1 MNKVE
6 TFTSTG
12 SKLINHPIAVNRIIR
27 TNRGTPIS
35 IQIAPTS
42 RCNLNCV
49 FCSNAK
55 RDKHEDLDLSV
66 IKNILSIL
74 RYDGLKTV
82 EWTGG
87 GDPTQYKHIN
97 EAIKVAASL
106 GLQQGFISNGV
117 QVISKLFPDSLAH
130 LHWMRIS
137 MNCLDYVDDI
147 VLPNFNGTLG
157 FSYVMNEKS
166 DLAIFKRLDFYIK
179 KYKPAYVRVV
189 PNCQAT
195 YEEQE
200 RNNER
205 YASFVEK
212 LGEPY
217 FYQVKSFEKPD
228 NCWWGH
234 FKPFLL
240 HNGWIYPCSSVVLND
255 SAEKQFHDKFK
266 WVHVDDLPKIYEK
279 SMQSF
284 DTRNCTHCVFT
295 NQNNEVENLINPSGM
310 ENFI

>member
-6 TFTSTG
+6 TYTSTG
-12 SKLINHPIAVNRIIR
+12 NKLSLHPKVISRIQ
-27 TNRGTPIS
+27 NMKKGMPVS
-35 IQIAPTS
+35 LQVAPTS
-42 RCNLNCV
+42 RCNLACV

-55 RDKHEDLDLSV
+55 RSKHEDLDFEV
-66 IKNILSIL
+66 IQNTLSIL
-74 RYDGLKTV
+74 RLYGLKTV

-87 GDPTQYKHIN
+87 GDPTQYKYIN
-97 EAIKVAASL
+97 ECIRAAAAL
-106 GLQQGFISNGV
+106 GLQQGFISNGIAV
-117 QVISKLFPDSLAH
+117 LDKLKPDTLAL

-137 MNCLDYVDDI
+137 LNSLDYVDDI
-147 VLPNFNGTLG
+147 ILPKINGTLG

-166 DLAIFKRLDFYIK
+166 DLSIFKRIDSYIK
-179 KYKPAYVRVV
+179 KYKPAYVRIV
-189 PNCQAT
+189 PDCQVT
-195 YEEQE
+195 HEEQE

-205 YASFVEK
+205 YSTFVEK

-228 NCWWGH
+228 NCLWGY

-266 WVHVDDLPKIYEK
+266 WVHVNDLSKIYEK
-279 SMQSF
+279 DMQPFS
-284 DTRNCTHCVFT
+284 TENCTHCVFT
-295 NQNNEVENLINPSGM
+295 NQNREVENILNPSGM